1 MGNIVSTGTLETA
14 LPITAVLA
22 SGVVTG
28 FLSGVTFLD
37 VRTFNSLVAKK
48 DAETIKK
55 VFAVWW
61 PFGKSFMVPALA
73 FNLCTHLGS
82 YAVTQNKLWI
92 LTGCVISSIGPWTAL
107 VMKEDI
113 ETLRGNK
120 KEISDE
126 DVYSFT
132 KSFCRAHHPRLGLAL
147 FSFVSSVLII
157 TKQI

>member
-1 MGNIVSTGTLETA
+1 MGNVASSGTLETA

-55 VFAVWW
+55 VFLVWW

-73 FNLCTHLGS
+73 INLCTHLGS
-82 YAVTQNKLWI
+82 YFVTQNKLWI

-107 VMKEDI
+107 VMKEK
-113 ETLRGNK
+113 LKMRNKVRG
-120 KEISDE
+120 
-126 DVYSFT
+126 
-132 KSFCRAHHPRLGLAL
+132 
-147 FSFVSSVLII
+147 
-157 TKQI
+157 